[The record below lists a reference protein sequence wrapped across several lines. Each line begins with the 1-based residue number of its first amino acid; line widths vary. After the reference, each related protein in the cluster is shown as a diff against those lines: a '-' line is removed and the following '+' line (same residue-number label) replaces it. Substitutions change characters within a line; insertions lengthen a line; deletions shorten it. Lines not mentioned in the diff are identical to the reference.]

1 MSLSDLAFRVFFK
14 GCGMSFK
21 AEMHGMPVPGIKKSP
36 RVPGTFREKQEY
48 VV

>member
-1 MSLSDLAFRVFFK
+1 MGLSDLAFRVFFK
-14 GCGMSFK
+14 GCTMPLE